1 MSVARIGEEFSMN
14 SPGTRA
20 LQYLFN
26 PRSIAIL
33 GASSD
38 LNKVSG
44 RPLAY
49 MLRFQYPGKI
59 YPINP
64 KYRDIAG
71 VKCFPSLDDVP
82 GDIDALMM
90 IVPAEEILANLEAG
104 LHKGLKAA
112 IIISGGFAETGE
124 HGRKLQEEVS
134 AFAKRTGVLVYGP
147 NTTGIASLVY
157 RNVATFSQS
166 LEVID
171 DLVPGKTGL
180 ITQSGA
186 FGASIFVRAMRVGL
200 GISHW
205 VATGNEA
212 DLEFCDFLNYMVD
225 DPHTRVIAGF
235 LAGVKDG
242 QKFIAAL
249 ERAAEKG
256 KPVVLL
262 KVGSTEASQRAAVSH
277 TGAMVG
283 SARAYEAVF
292 RQKGA
297 IFARDIQELIDFSMA
312 LSMTPLPK
320 GNRTGVLTES
330 GGGGILLTERC
341 AQEGLDVAE
350 ILGPTRE
357 QLKTVVPTLGSVQ
370 NPVDLT
376 GQSLTNP
383 GLVKDALEVMLAA
396 DDFDIVVPLLLMSKA
411 TAERKTKDLLQ
422 VFEQYGDRTTLMVCW
437 PEGPKESVRSL
448 MQRGIFVAMTPTRC
462 AEALHALVS
471 YAEFQRK
478 RVAGTGE
485 LSEGLP
491 ADRKSKVEAI
501 IVAARRRGLSALNEY
516 EAKKVLEAYGI
527 PISSE
532 KLATTW
538 EEAREIARR
547 IGYPVAAKL
556 VSPDILHKTEAG
568 VIALNI
574 TSEQDLRNKYEEILM
589 KGKAYRAGT
598 RIDGVL
604 IQEMVD
610 VRGVE
615 TIIGVSQEPP
625 FGPAVLFGLG
635 GIFVEVMA
643 DVSIRVLPASA
654 ADLRAMISELRG
666 YKILQGARGRSPADI
681 DAVFQSLV
689 RVACLV
695 SEFPQS
701 IREIDI
707 NPFIVMEKGKGA
719 RAVDALI
726 SLGT

>member
-1 MSVARIGEEFSMN
+1 MN

-64 KYRDIAG
+64 KYREIAG

-112 IIISGGFAETGE
+112 IIISGGFAEAGE

-166 LEVID
+166 LEVVD

-357 QLKTVVPTLGSVQ
+357 QLKAVVPTLGSVQ

>member
-1 MSVARIGEEFSMN
+1 MN
-14 SPGTRA
+14 DSRKKR
-20 LQYLFN
+20 LQCLFN
-26 PRSIAIL
+26 PRSVAIL

-49 MLRFQYPGKI
+49 MLRFQYPGRI

-64 KYRDIAG
+64 KYREIAG
-71 VKCFPSLDDVP
+71 VKCFPSIDDVP

-90 IVPAEEILANLEAG
+90 IVPAEEIVANLEAG
-104 LHKGLKAA
+104 VRKGLKAA
-112 IIISGGFAETGE
+112 IIISGGFAEVGE
-124 HGRKLQEEVS
+124 HGKRLQEEVT
-134 AFAKRTGVLVYGP
+134 AFAKRTGILVYGP

-166 LEVID
+166 LEVVD

-186 FGASIFVRAMRVGL
+186 FGATIFVRAMRVGL

-212 DLEFCDFLNYMVD
+212 DLEFCDFLDYMVD
-225 DPHTRVIAGF
+225 DPHTQVIAGF
-235 LAGVKDG
+235 LAGVADG

-277 TGAMVG
+277 TGALVG

-312 LSMTPLPK
+312 LGMTLLPR

-330 GGGGILLTERC
+330 GGGGVLLTERC
-341 AQEGLDVAE
+341 AQQGLEVAE

-357 QLKTVVPTLGSVQ
+357 KLKAVVPSLGSVQ

-383 GLVKDALEVMLAA
+383 GLVKDALEVMLASE
-396 DDFDIVVPLLLMSKA
+396 DFDIVVPLLLMSKA
-411 TAERKTKDLLQ
+411 TAETKTKDLLQ
-422 VFEQYGDRTTLMVCW
+422 VFRQYGDQTSLMVCW
-437 PEGPKESVRSL
+437 PEGPKEWVQDL
-448 MQRGIFVAMTPTRC
+448 MQKGIFVSVTPTRC

-471 YAEFQRK
+471 YAAFQRK
-478 RVAGTGE
+478 KAAGTGE
-485 LSEGLP
+485 LSLGLP
-491 ADRKSKVEAI
+491 ADRRSKVEAI
-501 IVAARRRGLSALNEY
+501 IDAARQRGLSSLNEY
-516 EAKKVLEAYGI
+516 DAKQVLAAYGI
-527 PISSE
+527 PISRE
-532 KLATTW
+532 ELATSSV
-538 EEAREIARR
+538 EAREIARR

-574 TSEQDLRNKYEEILM
+574 TSEGALEKKYEEILS
-589 KGKAYRAGT
+589 KGKAYGAGT

-654 ADLRAMISELRG
+654 TDLREMISEIRG
-666 YKILQGARGRSPADI
+666 YKILQGARGRSPADTG
-681 DAVFQSLV
+681 AVFRSLT
-689 RVACLV
+689 RVACLA

-726 SLGT
+726 SLRT

>member
-1 MSVARIGEEFSMN
+1 MN
-14 SPGTRA
+14 APRRKA
-20 LQYLFN
+20 LQFLFN
-26 PRSIAIL
+26 PRSVAIL

-59 YPINP
+59 YPVNP
-64 KYRDIAG
+64 KYREIAG

-82 GDIDALMM
+82 DDIDALMM

-104 LHKGLKAA
+104 VRKGLKAA
-112 IIISGGFAETGE
+112 IIISGGFAEAGE
-124 HGRKLQEEVS
+124 HGRRLQEDIS

-166 LEVID
+166 LEVVD

-212 DLEFCDFLNYMVD
+212 DLEFCDFLDYMVE
-225 DPHTRVIAGF
+225 DPHTQVIAGF

-249 ERAAEKG
+249 DRAAEKG

-262 KVGSTEASQRAAVSH
+262 KVGSTEASKRAAVSH
-277 TGAMVG
+277 TGALVG

-312 LSMTPLPK
+312 LSMTALPK

-330 GGGGILLTERC
+330 GGGGVLLTERC
-341 AQEGLDVAE
+341 AQEGLEVAE
-350 ILGPTRE
+350 ILGSTRE
-357 QLKTVVPTLGSVQ
+357 KLQAVVPSLGSVQ

-383 GLVKDALEVMLAA
+383 GLVKDALEVMLASE
-396 DDFDIVVPLLLMSKA
+396 DFDIVVPLLLMSKA

-422 VFEQYGDRTTLMVCW
+422 VFQQYGDQTTLMVCW
-437 PEGPKESVRSL
+437 PEGPKESIRDL
-448 MQRGIFVAMTPTRC
+448 MQRGIFVSVTPTRC

-478 RVAGTGE
+478 KTPGTGDSS
-485 LSEGLP
+485 LDLP
-491 ADRKSKVEAI
+491 ANRKSKVEAI
-501 IVAARRRGLSALNEY
+501 IRAARSRGLNSLNEY
-516 EAKKVLEAYGI
+516 EAKRILEAYGI
-527 PISSE
+527 PISRDE
-532 KLATTW
+532 LATTW
-538 EEAREIARR
+538 EEAREIALR

-556 VSPDILHKTEAG
+556 VSPDILHKTDAG
-568 VIALNI
+568 VLALNI
-574 TSEQDLRNKYEEILM
+574 ASETDLRKKYDEILA

-610 VRGVE
+610 VRGIE

-654 ADLRAMISELRG
+654 TDLREMISAIRG
-666 YKILQGARGRSPADI
+666 YKILQGARGRSPADVE
-681 DAVFQSLV
+681 AVFQSLA
-689 RVACLV
+689 RVARLV

-726 SLGT
+726 TLG

>member
-1 MSVARIGEEFSMN
+1 M
-14 SPGTRA
+14 
-20 LQYLFN
+20 
-26 PRSIAIL
+26 
-33 GASSD
+33 
-38 LNKVSG
+38 
-44 RPLAY
+44 
-49 MLRFQYPGKI
+49 
-59 YPINP
+59 
-64 KYRDIAG
+64 
-71 VKCFPSLDDVP
+71 
-82 GDIDALMM
+82 
-90 IVPAEEILANLEAG
+90 
-104 LHKGLKAA
+104 
-112 IIISGGFAETGE
+112 
-124 HGRKLQEEVS
+124 
-134 AFAKRTGVLVYGP
+134 
-147 NTTGIASLVY
+147 
-157 RNVATFSQS
+157 
-166 LEVID
+166 
-171 DLVPGKTGL
+171 
-180 ITQSGA
+180 
-186 FGASIFVRAMRVGL
+186 
-200 GISHW
+200 
-205 VATGNEA
+205 
-212 DLEFCDFLNYMVD
+212 
-225 DPHTRVIAGF
+225 
-235 LAGVKDG
+235 
-242 QKFIAAL
+242 
-249 ERAAEKG
+249 
-256 KPVVLL
+256 
-262 KVGSTEASQRAAVSH
+262 
-277 TGAMVG
+277 
-283 SARAYEAVF
+283 F

-357 QLKTVVPTLGSVQ
+357 QLKAVVPTLGSVQ

-568 VIALNI
+568 VIALDI
-574 TSEQDLRNKYEEILM
+574 TSEQDLRKKYEEILM
-589 KGKAYRAGT
+589 KGEAYRAGT

-654 ADLRAMISELRG
+654 ADLRAMISEIRG
-666 YKILQGARGRSPADI
+666 YKILKGARGRSPADI
-681 DAVFQSLV
+681 DAVFESLV
-689 RVACLV
+689 RVARLV

-726 SLGT
+726 SLV

>member
-1 MSVARIGEEFSMN
+1 MN

-64 KYRDIAG
+64 KYREIAG

-112 IIISGGFAETGE
+112 IIISGGFAEAGE

-166 LEVID
+166 LEVVD

-568 VIALNI
+568 VIALDI
-574 TSEQDLRNKYEEILM
+574 ASEADLCKKYEEILS

-654 ADLRAMISELRG
+654 ADLRAMISEIRG
-666 YKILQGARGRSPADI
+666 YKILKGTRGRSPADI
-681 DAVFQSLV
+681 DAVFESLV
-689 RVACLV
+689 RVARLV